1 MIRIIENKRVNVRSK
16 KAQRTT
22 ESASDAD
29 ENMLRLEL
37 AIFHETNMAFRPAQ
51 VYANLKGTQNEKVLR
66 FAFGHP
72 HSGSTEML
80 CYQGMQESMAQFYQ
94 CGLRRFSEVFE

>member
-1 MIRIIENKRVNVRSK
+1 LKKNVRTCAQK

-29 ENMLRLEL
+29 ENMLRFEL

-51 VYANLKGTQNEKVLR
+51 VYANLKGTQNEKVLWFDR
-66 FAFGHP
+66 GHP
-72 HSGSTEML
+72 HCCFAEML
-80 CYQGMQESMAQFYQ
+80 NSRGMQEAVTQV
-94 CGLRRFSEVFE
+94 E

>member
-1 MIRIIENKRVNVRSK
+1 MIRFIEKNVRTCAQK

-29 ENMLRLEL
+29 ENMLRFEL

-51 VYANLKGTQNEKVLR
+51 VYANLKGTQNENVLR

-72 HSGSTEML
+72 HSGLTEML
-80 CYQGMQESMAQFYQ
+80 CYQGMQESMA
-94 CGLRRFSEVFE
+94 

>member
-1 MIRIIENKRVNVRSK
+1 MIRIIENKRVNARSK

-37 AIFHETNMAFRPAQ
+37 AIFHETNMAYRPAQ
-51 VYANLKGTQNEKVLR
+51 VYAKLQGTQNEKVLR

-80 CYQGMQESMAQFYQ
+80 CYQGMQESMA
-94 CGLRRFSEVFE
+94 

>member
-1 MIRIIENKRVNVRSK
+1 MIRFIEKNVRTCAQK

-72 HSGSTEML
+72 PSCSIEML
-80 CYQGMQESMAQFYQ
+80 CYQGM
-94 CGLRRFSEVFE
+94 

>member
-1 MIRIIENKRVNVRSK
+1 MIRFIEKKRENVRSK

-37 AIFHETNMAFRPAQ
+37 AIFHETNMALRPAQ

-72 HSGSTEML
+72 
-80 CYQGMQESMAQFYQ
+80 
-94 CGLRRFSEVFE
+94 